1 MAYTVSELAEL
12 AGVSVR
18 TLHHYDRTGLLV
30 PGRRSRSG
38 YRLYGDEELRR
49 LQQILLF
56 RELDFPLGE
65 IRRIL
70 DRPGYDPAEALEA
83 HRGILREKGER
94 IARLLD
100 LLDRTIAQMRGETTM
115 LTDKELY
122 EGFSEERIEA
132 MKEEARRRWGRD
144 RVDES
149 HRRVAAL
156 GKEEFARIKAAGEA
170 LEARFAAAFRAGEA
184 PGSERTREIC
194 RGWEAHIGN
203 FYEPGPDILEGL
215 GRLYAEPGPFRD
227 RYEALAPG
235 LADYLQEAL
244 ALYAA
249 SRRKD

>member
-18 TLHHYDRTGLLV
+18 ALHHYDRMGLLV
-30 PGRRSRSG
+30 PAKRSRSG

-49 LQQILLF
+49 LQQILMF
-56 RELDFPLGE
+56 RELDFPLRE

-70 DRPGYDPAEALEA
+70 ERPGYDPAEALAA

-100 LLDRTIAQMRGETTM
+100 LLDRTIAQMRGETPM

-132 MKEEARRRWGRD
+132 LKEEARRRWGRD

-149 HRRVAAL
+149 HRKVAAL
-156 GKEEFARIKAAGEA
+156 GKEEFARIKANGEA
-170 LEARFAAAFRAGEA
+170 LEAGFADAFRAGEA
-184 PGSERTREIC
+184 PGSERTQGIC

-203 FYEPGPDILEGL
+203 FYRPDPDILEGL
-215 GRLYAEPGPFRD
+215 GRLYAEPGAFRD

-235 LADYLQEAL
+235 LADYLREAL
-244 ALYAA
+244 AIYAA
-249 SRRKD
+249 ALRKG